1 MPVMEDVINI
11 EWSDRKLQRAA
22 DKDRDGRRM
31 LGTDRWSAFKRRLR
45 TLEVAD
51 CLEDIRQAP
60 GKFHPLS
67 ADKAGAWAASL
78 SANWRLVFEPAD
90 DPLPALPDGGLDTS
104 SVRTVRI
111 VRVEDYHGR

>member
-1 MPVMEDVINI
+1 MSLVEDVIEI

-22 DKDRDGRRM
+22 TTDRGGQRM
-31 LGTDRWSAFKRRLR
+31 LGSDRWSAFKRRLR

-51 CLEDIRQAP
+51 CLDDVREAP

-90 DPLPALPDGGLDTS
+90 NPLPTLPDGGLDIR
-104 SVRTVRI
+104 SVRSVRI